1 MAARVPIGDFSR
13 MTHLSVP
20 ALRHYH
26 EVGLL
31 NPAEVDAGSGY
42 RFYAPEQVQV
52 AQVIRR
58 FRDLGMPL
66 DEIREVLH
74 APDAAARSQI
84 IVAHMQRMESQ
95 LAATQSVV
103 TSLRCLL
110 ERGPAPIAVCH
121 RLVSSTWAVAIC
133 GQVPFCR
140 LDSWLSAAQREID
153 AVLAAAAVLPAGP
166 RAALYSAE
174 FFQLEAGDVT
184 AYVPVSDDVHTTGRC
199 QMLQIP
205 GGEFAVAVHYGPLG
219 DLDQTYGALGTYVAG
234 HEIGVDGPIRERYLV
249 TELDTDDESGYVT
262 EVCWPV
268 FQTTSS
274 TSLPAVPIP

>member
-1 MAARVPIGDFSR
+1 MATRVAIGDFSR
-13 MTHLSVP
+13 MTHLSVA

-31 NPAEVDAGSGY
+31 DPAAIDPGSGY
-42 RFYAPEQVQV
+42 RFYAPEQVQI

-66 DEIREVLH
+66 DEIRDVLH
-74 APDAAARSQI
+74 APDATARNRV

-103 TSLRCLL
+103 ASLRALL
-110 ERGPAPIAVCH
+110 ERSPVSVAVCH
-121 RLVSSTWAVAIC
+121 RLVTGTRAVAIR
-133 GQVPFCR
+133 GQVSFPG
-140 LDSWLSAAQREID
+140 LDTWLGAAQREID
-153 AVLAAAAVLPAGP
+153 AVLAAAAVPPAGP

-184 AYVPVSDDVHTTGRC
+184 AYVPVSDDLDTSGRT
-199 QMLQIP
+199 QLLDIP
-205 GGEFAVAVHYGPLG
+205 AAELAVAVHYGSLD
-219 DLDQTYGALGTYVAG
+219 DLDQTYGALGTYVAE
-234 HEIGVDGPIRERYLV
+234 HEIGVDGPIREHYLV
-249 TELDTDDESGYVT
+249 TEFDTGDESGYVT

-268 FQTTSS
+268 FQTTPSS
-274 TSLPAVPIP
+274 

>member
-1 MAARVPIGDFSR
+1 MAAHVAIGDFSR
-13 MTHLSVP
+13 MTHLSVA

-31 NPAEVDAGSGY
+31 NPAEVDPGSGY

-58 FRDLGMPL
+58 LRDLGMPL

-74 APDAAARSQI
+74 APDAATRSQI
-84 IVAHMQRMESQ
+84 IVVHMQRMESQ
-95 LAATQSVV
+95 LASTQSVV
-103 TSLRCLL
+103 ASLRCLL
-110 ERGPAPIAVCH
+110 ERGPASIAVGH
-121 RLVSSTWAVAIC
+121 RLVRGTRAVAIC
-133 GQVPFCR
+133 GQVPFLG
-140 LDSWLSAAQREID
+140 LDTWLSAAQREID
-153 AVLAAAAVLPAGP
+153 AVLAAAAVPPAGP

-184 AYVPVSDDVHTTGRC
+184 AYVPVSDHVRTFGRP

-205 GGEFAVAVHYGPLG
+205 GGELAVAVHYGSHG
-219 DLDQTYGALGTYVAG
+219 DLDQTYGALGMYVAG
-234 HEIGVDGPIRERYLV
+234 HEIGVDGPIREHYLV

-268 FQTTSS
+268 FQMTPSS
-274 TSLPAVPIP
+274 

>member
-1 MAARVPIGDFSR
+1 MAARVAIGDFSR

-31 NPAEVDAGSGY
+31 DPAEIDPGSGY
-42 RFYAPEQVQV
+42 RFYAPEQVQI

-66 DEIREVLH
+66 DEIRDVLH
-74 APDAAARSQI
+74 APDATARNQV

-103 TSLRCLL
+103 ASLRALL
-110 ERGPAPIAVCH
+110 ERAPVSVAVCH
-121 RLVSSTWAVAIC
+121 RLVSSTRAVAIRD
-133 GQVPFCR
+133 QVSFPG
-140 LDSWLSAAQREID
+140 LDPWLGAAQREID
-153 AVLAAAAVLPAGP
+153 AVLAAAAVPPAGP

-184 AYVPVSDDVHTTGRC
+184 AYVPVSEDVDTSGRAR
-199 QMLQIP
+199 LLNIP
-205 GGEFAVAVHYGPLG
+205 AAELAVAVHYGSLG
-219 DLDQTYGALGTYVAG
+219 DLDQTYGALGTYVAE
-234 HEIGVDGPIRERYLV
+234 HEIGVDGPIREHYLV
-249 TELDTDDESGYVT
+249 TEFDTGDESDYVT

-268 FQTTSS
+268 FQTTPSS
-274 TSLPAVPIP
+274 

>member
-1 MAARVPIGDFSR
+1 MEARVAIGDFSR
-13 MTHLSVP
+13 MTHLSVA

-31 NPAEVDAGSGY
+31 NPAEIDPGSGY
-42 RFYAPEQVQV
+42 RFYAPEQVQI

-66 DEIREVLH
+66 DEIRDVLH
-74 APDAAARSQI
+74 APDAAARNQV

-95 LAATQSVV
+95 LAATQAVV
-103 TSLRCLL
+103 ASLRCLL
-110 ERGPAPIAVCH
+110 ERAPTSVAVCH
-121 RLVSSTWAVAIC
+121 RLVSSTWAVAIR
-133 GQVPFCR
+133 GQVSFPG
-140 LDSWLSAAQREID
+140 LDTWLSAAQREID
-153 AVLAAAAVLPAGP
+153 AVLAAAAVPPAGP

-184 AYVPVSDDVHTTGRC
+184 AYVPVSDDLYTCGRA

-205 GGEFAVAVHYGPLG
+205 AAELAVAVHYGSHG

-234 HEIGVDGPIRERYLV
+234 HEIGVDGPIREHYLV
-249 TELDTDDESGYVT
+249 AESDTDDESGYVT

-268 FQTTSS
+268 FHTAPSS
-274 TSLPAVPIP
+274 